1 MKYELARR
9 KYERK
14 PKMPLLP
21 NKNIKETAAS
31 MPHLQAYFSGKWMGW
46 HRRTLARKA

>member
-1 MKYELARR
+1 MKGELAGR

-14 PKMPLLP
+14 PKMPLLS

-31 MPHLQAYFSGKWMGW
+31 MSCLQACFSGKWMGW

>member
-1 MKYELARR
+1 MARR

-14 PKMPLLP
+14 SKMPLLP
-21 NKNIKETAAS
+21 NKNTKETATT
-31 MPHLQAYFSGKWMGW
+31 MPYLQACFSGKWMGW